1 MTKRVYL
8 WARFAV
14 QIGPVACCSGRGQL
28 GLQQAVPKGLLRQ
41 VLTQLRV
48 LGSGQAEA
56 AGDPDDARLLS
67 GSLSPFLCAHPLLAI
82 GRIGIADALAV
93 RPVPYMGSEQG
104 PLTCSIS
111 WHMGWSWQQEEDMG
125 VVTVDPGLNECSAN
139 NQSGFICCTPEDA
152 QQVLSSLPP
161 HEHLPVA
168 EPLADFLQQP
178 DVNQLRIHIT
188 T

>member
-1 MTKRVYL
+1 M
-8 WARFAV
+8 
-14 QIGPVACCSGRGQL
+14 ACCSGRGQL
-28 GLQQAVPKGLLRQ
+28 GWQQAVPKGLLRQ
-41 VLTQLRV
+41 VLTQLWV

-82 GRIGIADALAV
+82 GRIGVADALAV
-93 RPVPYMGSEQG
+93 RPAPYMGSEQG
-104 PLTCSIS
+104 NPNILRFLA
-111 WHMGWSWQQEEDMG
+111 HGWSWQQEEDLG
-125 VVTVDPGLNECSAN
+125 FVTVDPGLKECSAN
-139 NQSGFICCTPEDA
+139 NQLGFICCTPEDA

-161 HEHLPVA
+161 HEHFPVA